1 MFLYT
6 IGHSTRPLTELTT
19 LLRENGAEHLLDVRS
34 VPRSRYNPQYNADA
48 LRAALPAAGIG
59 YSHEPGLGGR
69 REPGPDSPNLGWKEA
84 GFRGY
89 ADYMQTAEFDAAL
102 TALLALAGRET
113 TAIMCAEA
121 DPMGCHRRLISDALW
136 VRGVEVRHIIGAGRT
151 APHALTGF
159 AQVEGTRVTYPFA
172 LEG

>member
-6 IGHSTRPLTELTT
+6 IGHSTRPLTELTM
-19 LLRENGAEHLLDVRS
+19 LLRENGVEHLLDVRS

-48 LRAALPAAGIG
+48 LRAALPAAGIA

-69 REPGPDSPNLGWKEA
+69 REPARDSLNLGWKEA

-102 TALLALAGRET
+102 TALLVLAGRET
-113 TAIMCAEA
+113 AAIMCAEA
-121 DPMGCHRRLISDALW
+121 DPMGCHRRLISDALR
-136 VRGVEVRHIIGAGRT
+136 VRGVEVRHIMGPGKT
-151 APHALTGF
+151 QPHALTGF
-159 AQVEGTRVTYPFA
+159 AHVEGTHITYPFS